1 MASHHETGYGRV
13 AAFLAN
19 GGGAITFRVALSM
32 LAGVTLWL
40 LQSFGSH
47 IVGQL
52 DDLAR
57 TQARMAALLA
67 AQAEQL
73 RDATTLSARNADRL
87 DDHEH
92 RITILEARAPH
103 PP

>member
-1 MASHHETGYGRV
+1 MGFNNGRV
-13 AAFLAN
+13 TTFLAN
-19 GGGAITFRVALSM
+19 GGGAITFRVALSV
-32 LAGVTLWL
+32 LGGVTLWL

-52 DDLAR
+52 DDLAKAQ
-57 TQARMAALLA
+57 TRMAALLA

-73 RDATTLSARNADRL
+73 RDSTALSSRNADRL

-92 RITILEARAPH
+92 RITILEARAPNS
-103 PP
+103 P

>member
-1 MASHHETGYGRV
+1 
-13 AAFLAN
+13 
-19 GGGAITFRVALSM
+19 
-32 LAGVTLWL
+32 VTLWL

-47 IVGQL
+47 IVNQL

-67 AQAEQL
+67 GQAEQL
-73 RDATTLSARNADRL
+73 RDASELSSRNADRL

-92 RITILEARAPH
+92 RITILETSAPH
-103 PP
+103 AGGFP

>member
-1 MASHHETGYGRV
+1 MVFNDRGSHNRV
-13 AAFLAN
+13 TAFLAN
-19 GGGAITFRVALSM
+19 GGGAITFRIALSV

-52 DDLAR
+52 DNLGQ

-67 AQAEQL
+67 GQAQQV
-73 RDATTLSARNADRL
+73 RDTAALSSRNADRL

-92 RITILEARAPH
+92 RITILEARAPR
-103 PP
+103 